1 MAEFVD
7 RPETRGLIEAK
18 AWDDLAERLS
28 ERSVADAADVLV
40 RLEDADRLVLCRRLA
55 NDSGEPRPSDPAR
68 DLPHLLEASY
78 TTLVRQRFGWLAL
91 LMIGQMFT
99 ATIIDYYDEQLE
111 RALVLALFIPMIISS
126 GGNSGSQASTLLIR
140 AMAIGDV
147 RLRDWLRVLYREAI
161 VGGLLGLLLALIAFA
176 RIAVFQ
182 QGYGEHW
189 FSIGLTLGLTT
200 AAVVLFGSFLGS
212 LLPLI
217 LRALR
222 TDPATSS
229 APFVA
234 TLADIGGLIIYFSIA
249 VLILKGTLL

>member
-1 MAEFVD
+1 MAKFVD
-7 RPETRGLIEAK
+7 RAETRSLIEAQ
-18 AWDDLAERLS
+18 AWDDLAEQLS
-28 ERSVADAADVLV
+28 ERSVGDAADVLV
-40 RLEDADRLVLCRRLA
+40 LLEDADRMVLCRRLA
-55 NDSGEPRPSDPAR
+55 LNTDKLRESDSAGG
-68 DLPHLLEASY
+68 LPPLLEAPY
-78 TTLVRQRFGWLAL
+78 KTLVRRRFGWLAL

-111 RALVLALFIPMIISS
+111 KALVLALFIPMVISS
-126 GGNSGSQASTLLIR
+126 GGNSGSQSSTLLIR
-140 AMAIGDV
+140 AMAMGEV
-147 RLRDWLRVLYREAI
+147 QLHDWFYVIYREAV
-161 VGGLLGLLLALIAFA
+161 VGGLLGLLLAIIAFA
-176 RIAVFQ
+176 RVALFH

-200 AAVVLFGSFLGS
+200 AAVVLFGSLLGS

-217 LRALR
+217 LRAMR